1 MQDAAAPRLNRG
13 RTRPRGAALFL
24 RARSLWEDGRVRA
37 IASTVALLPA
47 SAADRFGSSV
57 AARYKLDGD
66 WRELTYSEVAVAIGE
81 IAAGLI
87 ELGVR
92 PGDRV
97 GILADTRV
105 EWSLTSYAISSAG
118 AVVVPIYPTSSA
130 QECRWVLSDS
140 GARMVVCEDES
151 QLRKIKEV
159 RSELPELE
167 QVIGIQPDGGD
178 PTLDELRARGRER
191 GATEVAKRSAAVAAD
206 EPYTIIY
213 TSGTTGPPKGVVLT
227 HANAMSVCAMVRE
240 LSIVQPGERTY
251 LYLPL
256 AHAFALSAQLASYG
270 EGTTLIY
277 YGGDTRQ
284 IIPEI
289 METRPTY
296 LPSVPRVFE
305 KLYAMGEAAVE
316 EAGPE
321 ERERM
326 RQAVALGIEVRRR
339 RHRGEPV
346 PAELERSFAEADA
359 AIFDRVRQLF
369 GGQLRQAISGAAPI
383 AAEILE
389 FFYAAGIPVLEGWG
403 MTETTAVGT
412 VATLDHFK
420 FGTVGRPL
428 PGVEIRIAPEDGE
441 ILVRGPNVF
450 KEYWR
455 NPDATAE
462 TLIDGWLHTGDIG
475 ELDDEGYL
483 RITGRKKDIIITAG
497 GKNLT
502 PANLENDLKQS
513 RYISQAVMYGDR
525 RPYPVVLITLDPDEI
540 LPWAA
545 ARGLPADVGSL
556 AQHTTVNELIQRE
569 LDRANSNY
577 AQVEQIK
584 KFAILDHDLSI
595 DSGEL
600 TPTLKVKRTVIHDR
614 YADVFDS
621 LYD

>member
-1 MQDAAAPRLNRG
+1 
-13 RTRPRGAALFL
+13 
-24 RARSLWEDGRVRA
+24 LWEDGRVRA
-37 IASTVALLPA
+37 IASTVARLPA
-47 SAADRFGSSV
+47 TAADRFGSEV
-57 AARYKLDGD
+57 AARYKLDGE
-66 WRELTYSEVAVAIGE
+66 WREVTYSDTATAIAE

-87 ELGVR
+87 EFGVR
-92 PGDRV
+92 PGDRIS
-97 GILADTRV
+97 ILADTRL
-105 EWSLTSYAISSAG
+105 EWTLTSYAISSAG
-118 AVVVPIYPTSSA
+118 AVVVPIYPTSSP

-140 GARMVVCEDES
+140 GARMVVCENEA
-151 QLRKIKEV
+151 QRRKIEEV
-159 RSELPELE
+159 SEDLPELE
-167 QVIGIQPDGGD
+167 HVIGIEKDGGE
-178 PTLDELRARGRER
+178 PTLEELRARGKER
-191 GATEVAKRSAAVAAD
+191 GTAAVAERSAAVAAE

-227 HANAMSVCAMVRE
+227 HANAMSVCAMVQE
-240 LSIVQPGERTY
+240 LAIIKPGEKTY

-270 EGTTLIY
+270 EGTALIY
-277 YGGDTRQ
+277 YGGDSKQ

-289 METRPTY
+289 IETQPTY

-316 EAGPE
+316 EAGAE
-321 ERERM
+321 ERERL
-326 RQAVALGIEVRRR
+326 RRAVALGVEVRSRR
-339 RHRGEPV
+339 QRGEAV
-346 PAELERSFAEADA
+346 PEELERAFEEADA
-359 AIFDRVRQLF
+359 AIFARVRQLF
-369 GGQLRQAISGAAPI
+369 GGQVRQAISGAAPI
-383 AAEILE
+383 APEILE
-389 FFYAAGIPVLEGWG
+389 FFYAAGVPVLEGWG

-412 VATLDHFK
+412 VATLEHFK

-428 PGVEIRIAPEDGE
+428 PGIEIRIAPEDGE
-441 ILVRGPNVF
+441 ILVRGPNIF

-455 NPDATAE
+455 NPEATAA

-525 RPYPVVLITLDPDEI
+525 RPYPVALITLDPDEI

-545 ARGLPADVGSL
+545 TQGLPADVGSL
-556 AQHTTVNELIQRE
+556 ARHAAVNELVQRE

-595 DSGEL
+595 DGGEL
-600 TPTLKVKRTVIHDR
+600 TPTLKVKRPVIHDR
-614 YADVFDS
+614 YADLFDS
-621 LYD
+621 LYG